1 MTAGAADAEAVLAEA
16 CALLGTGCAER
27 PDGEDR
33 VALDFWLEPR
43 RAPDPED
50 LRARL
55 GELGYAVQVAAGRE
69 RSDWQAALR
78 AFHRP
83 IEVAGRLYVRPP
95 WEPARDGL
103 LDVEIDPAMAF
114 GTGQHATTHGCLE
127 LLAGLEPGPL
137 LDAGTGSGV
146 LAIAARRL
154 GFDPVWAIDDD
165 PLSVEAAIDN
175 ARRNGVGLRVG
186 RRRIGAD
193 RLPRVPTVVANL
205 TAEVLAILAEA
216 LEPPGPRT
224 LVASGLRPH
233 EADETARRFGRLGL
247 VRADARERDG
257 WCTLLLR
264 RDGGA

>member
-1 MTAGAADAEAVLAEA
+1 VSARAADAEAVLADA

-27 PDGEDR
+27 PDGDAR
-33 VALDFWLEPR
+33 VALDFWIEPR
-43 RAPDPED
+43 RAPEPDD

-55 GELGYAVQVAAGRE
+55 ADLGHAVEVTAGRE
-69 RSDWQAALR
+69 HSDWQAALR
-78 AFHRP
+78 AFHQP
-83 IEVAGRLYVRPP
+83 IEVAGRLRVRPP
-95 WEPARDGL
+95 WEPPRDGL

-114 GTGQHATTHGCLE
+114 GTGQHATTHACLE

-165 PLSVEAAIDN
+165 PLAVDAAIEN

-186 RRRIGAD
+186 RRRIGVD
-193 RLPRVPTVVANL
+193 RLPQAPTVVANL

-216 LEPPGPRT
+216 IEPPGPRA
-224 LVASGLRPH
+224 LVISGLRPF
-233 EADETARRFGRLGL
+233 EADAAAAGFARLGL
-247 VRADARERDG
+247 ARVDARERDG
-257 WCTLLLR
+257 WSTLLLR
-264 RDGGA
+264 RGDGA

>member
-1 MTAGAADAEAVLAEA
+1 VTAAEAAAEAVLADA

-27 PDGEDR
+27 PERDGR

-43 RAPDPED
+43 AAPDPGA

-55 GELGYAVQVAAGRE
+55 GALGHAVEVAAERE
-69 RSDWQAALR
+69 RSDWQASMR

-83 IEVAGRLYVRPP
+83 IEVAGRLLVRPP
-95 WEPARDGL
+95 WEPPRPGL

-165 PLSVEAAIDN
+165 PLAVAATIDN

-193 RLPRVPTVVANL
+193 RLPPAPTVVANL
-205 TAEVLAILAEA
+205 TATVLAILAQA
-216 LEPPGPRT
+216 LAPPFPRA
-224 LVASGLRPH
+224 LIASGLRPH
-233 EADETARRFGRLGL
+233 EAAAAAARFAPLGL
-247 VRADARERDG
+247 EPADRRERDD
-257 WCTLLLR
+257 WCALLLVR
-264 RDGGA
+264 PGA

>member
-16 CALLGTGCAER
+16 CALLGAGCAER
-27 PDGEDR
+27 DAGEGR

-43 RAPDPED
+43 NAPEPGE

-55 GELGYAVQVAAGRE
+55 GARGYAVEVDAGRE
-69 RSDWQAALR
+69 HSDWRAALR
-78 AFHRP
+78 AFHQP
-83 IEVAGRLYVRPP
+83 IEVAGRLRVRPP
-95 WEPARDGL
+95 WEPPRDGL

-114 GTGQHATTHGCLE
+114 GTGQHATTAGCLE

-154 GFDPVWAIDDD
+154 GFDPVWAVDDD
-165 PLSVEAAIDN
+165 PLAVEAAIDN

-186 RRRIGAD
+186 RRRIGVD
-193 RLPRVPTVVANL
+193 RLPRAPTVVANL
-205 TAEVLAILAEA
+205 TAEVLAILAETI
-216 LEPPGPRT
+216 EPPGPRA
-224 LVASGLRPH
+224 LVASGLRPF
-233 EADETARRFGRLGL
+233 EADEAARRFAPLGL
-247 VRADARERDG
+247 VRVEAIERDG

-264 RDGGA
+264 RP